1 MDKFFAEVVNSN
13 VNIETIILVLFISTI
28 IGFSIS
34 LVYKTTFKGVSF
46 ISSFLPTLVLLP
58 VVTSVVILVIGS
70 NLARAFGLV
79 GALSIIRFRTPIKD
93 PKDISFIFI
102 ALVSGLAVG
111 SQNYHIALIS
121 TVFILFLAYV
131 MDALGYGLYSNSN
144 YFLTLLIDKDGYDE
158 ETVGDLLKKYTKTHE
173 LNSLNTSFSSES
185 QLRVTYK
192 LNLKDDKKKEF
203 IKILEEMSGMRS
215 VTVVAADNYIM
226 H

>member
-1 MDKFFAEVVNSN
+1 MEKFFAEVVNSN
-13 VNIETIILVLFISTI
+13 ITIETVVLAMVIATL
-28 IGFSIS
+28 IGISIS
-34 LVYKTTFKGVSF
+34 IVYKTTFKGVSF

-58 VVTSVVILVIGS
+58 VITSVVILVIGS

-102 ALVSGLAVG
+102 ALVEGLAVG
-111 SQNYHIALIS
+111 SQNYHIAMIS
-121 TVFILFLAYV
+121 TVFILLLAFI

-144 YFLTLLIDKDGYDE
+144 YFLTLLIEKDKFDE
-158 ETVGDLLKKYTKTHE
+158 ENVGNLLKKSTKTYE
-173 LNSLNTSFSSES
+173 LSSMNTSFSSED

-192 LNLKDDKKKEF
+192 LNLKDDKKKDF
-203 IKILEEMSGMRS
+203 IKELENVQGAKS

>member
-1 MDKFFAEVVNSN
+1 MERFFAEVVNSN
-13 VNIETIILVLFISTI
+13 INIETIVLSMVIATG
-28 IGFSIS
+28 IGFAIS

-58 VVTSVVILVIGS
+58 VITSVVILVIGS

-93 PKDISFIFI
+93 PKDISFIFV
-102 ALVSGLAVG
+102 ALVEGLAVG
-111 SQNYHIALIS
+111 SQNYHIAMIS
-121 TVFILFLAYV
+121 TAFVLVLAYV

-144 YFLTLLIDKDGYDE
+144 YFLTILIKKSSFNEENISGLLGKS
-158 ETVGDLLKKYTKTHE
+158 TKTYE
-173 LNSLNTSFSSES
+173 LSSMNTSFSSED

-203 IKILEEMSGMRS
+203 IKQLEDIQGTKS
-215 VTVVAADNYIM
+215 VTLVAADNYVM

>member
-1 MDKFFAEVVNSN
+1 MEKFFAEVVNSN
-13 VNIETIILVLFISTI
+13 INIETVILSMVIATA
-28 IGFSIS
+28 IGFAIS

-58 VVTSVVILVIGS
+58 VITSVVILVIGS

-102 ALVSGLAVG
+102 ALVEGLAVG
-111 SQNYHIALIS
+111 SQNYHIAMIS
-121 TVFILFLAYV
+121 TAFVLVLAYV

-144 YFLTLLIDKDGYDE
+144 YFLTILIEKSAFVE
-158 ETVGDLLKKYTKTHE
+158 EEVSNLLKKATKTFE
-173 LNSLNTSFSSES
+173 LSSMNTSFSSED

-192 LNLKDDKKKEF
+192 LNLKDDKKKDF
-203 IKILEEMSGMRS
+203 IKQLEEIQGTKS
-215 VTVVAADNYIM
+215 VTVVAADNYVM